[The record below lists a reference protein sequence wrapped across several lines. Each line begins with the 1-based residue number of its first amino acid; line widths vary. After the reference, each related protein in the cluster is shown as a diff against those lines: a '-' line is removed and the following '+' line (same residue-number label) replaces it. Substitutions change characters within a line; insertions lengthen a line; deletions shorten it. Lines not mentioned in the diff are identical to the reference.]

1 MKQNKLET
9 VGLRKVYPGTVA
21 LDNFSVT
28 YEGGK
33 VHAIIGKNGSG
44 KSTLIKIISGAI
56 QPTSGILR
64 VNDTDMKMETP
75 LDAFQQG
82 IATVYQELSLIPDL
96 TVAENILL
104 GRLSYKKNSII
115 PQIDWKASYLRAQ
128 QVLDG
133 MKVNIPIDSPVKYLS
148 VGQQQVI
155 EIAKAMSFNPSVLML
170 DEPTSA
176 LAQHEVKSL
185 FNVIRTLK
193 QKGVGILYI
202 SHRLQELNEI
212 ADTVTVIRDGL
223 FVGKKEMGH
232 VTPEGIVHMMFGK
245 VEQKTRPSDLKI
257 QDETILEVKGL
268 TRGQHFKDINFK
280 VMKGEILGIAGML
293 GSGRSELL
301 RSVFGA
307 DSFDSGNIIFNGQ
320 LVQAPTPS
328 LMKSLGMGLTPE
340 NRKEEGLVQVLSTN
354 ENLCLASL
362 YKMGGRAGYINK
374 KMEEPYIHYP
384 IEKLQAKVPRRDLPV
399 SSLSGGNQQ
408 KIVVGNWLNTNP
420 CLMVYDEPSRGI
432 DVQAKQQIFQIMWDL
447 SREGIS
453 SLVVSSELEE
463 LLEICHRILIMRQG
477 RIVDEVFPED
487 LTIEK
492 IYTMCMEV

>member
-1 MKQNKLET
+1 MEKFKLQTEC
-9 VGLRKVYPGTVA
+9 LRKVYPGTVA
-21 LDNFSVT
+21 LDDFTVGFD
-28 YEGGK
+28 GGK

-56 QPTSGILR
+56 NPTSGILR
-64 VNDTDMKMETP
+64 VDGLEVKMDTP
-75 LDAFQQG
+75 LDAFDKG

-104 GRLSYKKNSII
+104 GRLVKTDGLI
-115 PQIDWKASYLRAQ
+115 PRIDWKASYAKAQ
-128 QVLDG
+128 RILDE
-133 MKVNIPIDSPVKYLS
+133 MEVDISVDQAVKYLS

-155 EIAKAMSFNPSVLML
+155 EIAKAMSYKPLVLML

-176 LAQHEVKSL
+176 LAAHEVNSL
-185 FNVIRTLK
+185 FTVIRKLK
-193 QKGVGILYI
+193 EKGVAILYI

-212 ADTVTVIRDGL
+212 ADTVTVIRDGH
-223 FVGKKEMGH
+223 FIGKIDMQDASSEQ
-232 VTPEGIVHMMFGK
+232 IVHMMFGD
-245 VEQKTRPSDLKI
+245 VEQKHRPSDLKI
-257 QDETILEVKGL
+257 EDETVLEVKGL
-268 TRGQHFKDINFK
+268 SDNRHFSDISFSVK
-280 VMKGEILGIAGML
+280 KGEILGIAGML
-293 GSGRSELL
+293 GSGRTELL
-301 RSVFGA
+301 RSIFGA
-307 DSFDSGNIIFNGQ
+307 DKLQEGSIIFNGREITNPDP
-320 LVQAPTPS
+320 V

-362 YKMGGRAGYINK
+362 DRIGGRGGYINR
-374 KMEEPYIHYP
+374 KMEEPYIKGP
-384 IEKLQAKVPRRDLPV
+384 IEKLHALVPRADLPV

-420 CLMVYDEPSRGI
+420 QLMIYDEPSRGI

-477 RIVDEVFPED
+477 RIIDQVKPED
-487 LTIEK
+487 LRIEQL
-492 IYTMCMEV
+492 YAMCMEA

>member
-21 LDNFSVT
+21 LDNFSVS

-64 VNDTDMKMETP
+64 VNNAEVKMETP

-104 GRLSYKKNSII
+104 GRLSYKKNGLI
-115 PQIDWKASYLRAQ
+115 PQIDWKASYARAQ
-128 QVLDG
+128 HVLDE
-133 MKVNIPIDSPVKYLS
+133 MKVDIPIESPVKYLS
-148 VGQQQVI
+148 IGQQQVV
-155 EIAKAMSFNPSVLML
+155 EIAKAMSFNPTVLML

-176 LAQHEVKSL
+176 LAQHEVNSL
-185 FNVIRTLK
+185 FKVIRTLK
-193 QKGVGILYI
+193 ERGVGILYI

-212 ADTVTVIRDGL
+212 ADTVTVIRDGIL
-223 FVGKKEMGH
+223 IGRKNMADA
-232 VTPEGIVHMMFGK
+232 TPEGIVHMMFGK

-257 QDETILEVKGL
+257 QDEPILEIKDLNRV
-268 TRGQHFKDINFK
+268 QHFKDINFK

-293 GSGRSELL
+293 GSGRTELL
-301 RSVFGA
+301 RSIFGA
-307 DSFDSGNIIFNGQ
+307 DSYTSGSIIFNNQ
-320 LVQAPTPS
+320 LIDQPTPS
-328 LMKSLGMGLTPE
+328 IMKKMGMGLTPE
-340 NRKEEGLVQVLSTN
+340 NRKEEGLVQVLTTN

-362 YKMGGRAGYINK
+362 DTMGGRSGYINK
-374 KMEEPYIHYP
+374 KMEEPYITGP
-384 IEKLQAKVPRRDLPV
+384 IEKLQAKVPRGNLPV

-420 CLMVYDEPSRGI
+420 RLMIYDEPSRGI

-477 RIVDEVFPED
+477 KIVDEVFPQD

-492 IYTMCMEV
+492 IYAMCMEA

>member
-56 QPTSGILR
+56 QPTSGTLR
-64 VNDTDMKMETP
+64 VNDTEVKMETP

-96 TVAENILL
+96 SVAENILL
-104 GRLSYKKNSII
+104 GRLSYKENSLI
-115 PQIDWKASYLRAQ
+115 PQIDWKASFARAQ
-128 QVLDG
+128 RVLDE
-133 MKVNIPIDSPVKYLS
+133 MNVNIPIDSPVKYLS

-193 QKGVGILYI
+193 EKGVGILYI

-212 ADTVTVIRDGL
+212 ADTVTVIRDGI
-223 FVGKKEMGH
+223 FIGKTDMTDA
-232 VTPEGIVHMMFGK
+232 TPESIVRMMFGK
-245 VEQKTRPSDLKI
+245 VEQKTRPSDLKV
-257 QDETILEVKGL
+257 QDEAILKVENL
-268 TRGQHFKDINFK
+268 TSEPNFRDINFK

-293 GSGRSELL
+293 GSGRTELL
-301 RSVFGA
+301 RSIFGA
-307 DSFDSGNIIFNGQ
+307 DPYDSGNLIFNGQ
-320 LVQAPTPS
+320 RIQTPTPS
-328 LMKSLGMGLTPE
+328 LMKSMGMGLTPE

-362 YKMGGRAGYINK
+362 DTMGGRGGYINK
-374 KMEEPYIHYP
+374 KMEEPYIREP
-384 IEKLQAKVPRRDLPV
+384 IKKLQAKVPRGDLPV

-420 CLMVYDEPSRGI
+420 NLMIYDEPSRGI

-477 RIVDEVFPED
+477 QIVEEVFPEN

-492 IYTMCMEV
+492 IYTMCMEA

>member
-1 MKQNKLET
+1 MNTLKLQTE
-9 VGLRKVYPGTVA
+9 GLRKVYPGTVA
-21 LDNFSVT
+21 LDNFTVGFD
-28 YEGGK
+28 GGK

-56 QPTSGILR
+56 QPTSGTLR
-64 VNDTDMKMETP
+64 VDGLEMEMTTP
-75 LDAFQQG
+75 LDAFEKG

-104 GRLSYKKNSII
+104 GRLELREGLVNK
-115 PQIDWKASYLRAQ
+115 IDWKKSYAKAQ
-128 QVLDG
+128 HVLDE
-133 MKVNIPIDSPVKYLS
+133 MEVDIPVDQKVKYLS

-155 EIAKAMSFNPSVLML
+155 EIAKAMSYGPQVLML

-176 LAQHEVKSL
+176 LAAHEVNSL
-185 FNVIRTLK
+185 FTVIKKLK
-193 QKGVGILYI
+193 EKGVAILYI

-212 ADTVTVIRDGL
+212 ADTVTVIRDGH
-223 FVGKKEMGH
+223 FIGKIDM
-232 VTPEGIVHMMFGK
+232 VDSTPEIIVNMMFGE
-245 VEQKTRPSDLKI
+245 VEKKQRPHDLEI
-257 QDETILEVKGL
+257 SDETVLEVKNL
-268 TRGQHFKDINFK
+268 SDNRHFSDISFDVK
-280 VMKGEILGIAGML
+280 KGEILGIAGML
-293 GSGRSELL
+293 GSGRTELL
-301 RSVFGA
+301 RSIFGA
-307 DSFDSGNIIFNGQ
+307 DELKEGSITFHGEEISKPNP
-320 LVQAPTPS
+320 V

-362 YKMGGRAGYINK
+362 DRIGNNWGYVTK
-374 KMEEPYIHYP
+374 KMEEPFIDNP
-384 IEKLQAKVPRRDLPV
+384 IKKLQAKVPRGDMPV

-420 CLMVYDEPSRGI
+420 TLMIYDEPSRGI

-463 LLEICHRILIMRQG
+463 LLEICHRILIMKHG
-477 RIVDEVFPED
+477 RIVDEVRPED
-487 LTIEK
+487 LSIEQL
-492 IYTMCMEV
+492 YAMCMEA

>member
-1 MKQNKLET
+1 MNNYKLQTEC
-9 VGLRKVYPGTVA
+9 LQKVYPGTVA
-21 LDNFSVT
+21 LDNFTVGFD
-28 YEGGK
+28 GGK

-44 KSTLIKIISGAI
+44 KSTLINMISGAI
-56 QPTSGILR
+56 KPTSGILR
-64 VNDTDMKMETP
+64 VDGLEVKMDTP
-75 LDAFQQG
+75 LDAFAKG

-96 TVAENILL
+96 SVAENILL
-104 GRLSYKKNSII
+104 GRLEHKKGLVDR
-115 PQIDWKASYLRAQ
+115 IDWKKSYAKAQ
-128 QVLDG
+128 KILDD
-133 MKVNIPIDSPVKYLS
+133 MEVEIDVNQPVKYLS

-155 EIAKAMSFNPSVLML
+155 EIAKAMSYNPMVLML

-176 LAQHEVKSL
+176 LAAHEVNSL
-185 FNVIRTLK
+185 FSVIRKLK
-193 QKGVGILYI
+193 EKGVAILYI

-223 FVGKKEMGH
+223 FIGKLDM
-232 VTPEGIVHMMFGK
+232 TDANPEKIVNMMFGEVK
-245 VEQKTRPSDLKI
+245 QKHRPKDLEI
-257 QDETILEVKGL
+257 SEETILEVKGL
-268 TRGQHFKDINFK
+268 SDNRHFSQINFK
-280 VMKGEILGIAGML
+280 VKKGEILGIAGML
-293 GSGRSELL
+293 GSGRTELL
-301 RSVFGA
+301 RSIFGA
-307 DSFDSGNIIFNGQ
+307 DKLKEGSIVFQGKEISNPDP
-320 LVQAPTPS
+320 V

-362 YKMGGRAGYINK
+362 DQIGNKWGYVTR
-374 KMEEPYIHYP
+374 KMEEPFIKGP
-384 IEKLQAKVPRRDLPV
+384 IEKLQAKVPRGNLPV

-420 CLMVYDEPSRGI
+420 ALMIYDEPSRGI

-463 LLEICHRILIMRQG
+463 LLEVCHRILIMRQG
-477 RIVDEVFPED
+477 RIVDEVKPED

-492 IYTMCMEV
+492 LYAMCMEA

>member
-21 LDNFSVT
+21 LDDFSVT

-64 VNDTDMKMETP
+64 VNNVEVKMTSP

-104 GRLSYKKNSII
+104 GRLSYKENSMI
-115 PQIDWKASYLRAQ
+115 PQIDWKASYSRAQ
-128 QVLDG
+128 HVLDE
-133 MKVNIPIDSPVKYLS
+133 MNVKIPIDRPVKYLS
-148 VGQQQVI
+148 VGQQQVV

-193 QKGVGILYI
+193 EKGVGILYI

-223 FVGKKEMGH
+223 YIGKKEMND
-232 VTPEGIVHMMFGK
+232 VTAEGIVHMMFGK

-257 QDETILEVKGL
+257 QDESILEVKEL
-268 TRGQHFKDINFK
+268 SRGQHFKGINFK

-293 GSGRSELL
+293 GSGRTELL
-301 RSVFGA
+301 RSIFGA
-307 DSFDSGNIIFNGQ
+307 DSFESGSILFNGQ
-320 LVQAPTPS
+320 LIEEPTPS

-362 YKMGGRAGYINK
+362 DRMGGRGGYINR
-374 KMEEPYIHYP
+374 KMEEPYIKKP
-384 IEKLQAKVPRRDLPV
+384 IAKLQAKVPRGDLPV

-420 CLMVYDEPSRGI
+420 RLMIYDEPSRGI
-432 DVQAKQQIFQIMWDL
+432 DVQAKQQIFEIMWDL
-447 SREGIS
+447 SREGVS

-477 RIVDEVFPED
+477 RIVDEVFPEN